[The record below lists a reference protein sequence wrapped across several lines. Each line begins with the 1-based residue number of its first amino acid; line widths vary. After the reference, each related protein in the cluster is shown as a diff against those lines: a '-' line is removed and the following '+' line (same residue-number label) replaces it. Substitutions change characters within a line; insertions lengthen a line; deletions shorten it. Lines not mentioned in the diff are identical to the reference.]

1 MDFEAIW
8 EDQLRFN
15 RNFFDPATVQDDKDR
30 FAHLNNFY
38 TLAAHKELSEALDT
52 VHWKIHRREY
62 KKPVKSNTLEEF
74 IDVFKYWMTL
84 MQLHGFTP
92 EEIEAEY
99 YRKSAVV
106 EQRHLQEVCRNLQ
119 DEKDVVAVDIDG
131 VLADYPRSFLEFIN
145 QELGTTYTIDQVTT
159 YDIYGCLGI
168 PPEIGLSIKNK
179 YRETGQKRFIPV
191 LPGAKEFLLRLKAA
205 GYTIVLITAR
215 PYEQY
220 SRIYA
225 DTLEWLAR
233 NDLPYDYLVFHE
245 KKEEYLIDM
254 VGKDAIRFFVDD
266 VVGNANSVSRLGI
279 PCYLITRPYN
289 MGADLKENVTR
300 INKLEEIRV

>member
-1 MDFEAIW
+1 MDFDAIW
-8 EDQLRFN
+8 KDQLRFN
-15 RNFFDPATVQDDKDR
+15 HNFFDPETIREDTDR
-30 FAHLNNFY
+30 FAQLNNFY
-38 TLAAHKELSEALDT
+38 TLAAHKELSEVLDT

-62 KKPVKSNTLEEF
+62 KKPIRSNTLEE
-74 IDVFKYWMTL
+74 IVDVFKYLLTL

-99 YRKSAVV
+99 FRKSAVV
-106 EQRHLQEVCRNLQ
+106 EQRHLQEMCRNLK
-119 DEKDVVAVDIDG
+119 EEEAVVAIDIDG
-131 VLADYPRSFLEFIN
+131 VLADYPRSFLDFIN
-145 QELGTTYTIDQVTT
+145 QELGTQFTIAQVTS

-168 PPEIGLSIKNK
+168 PPEVGLPIKNK

-191 LPGAKEFLLRLKAA
+191 LPGAKEFLQRLREA
-205 GYTIVLITAR
+205 GFTIVLITAR

-233 NDLPYDYLVFHE
+233 NELPYDYLVFHE

-266 VVGNANSVSRLGI
+266 VAGNANSVSTLGV
-279 PCYLITRPYN
+279 PCYLVTRPYN
-289 MGADLKENVTR
+289 LSAAIKENVTR
-300 INKLEEIRV
+300 IEKLEEIKA

>member
-1 MDFEAIW
+1 MDFEAMW

-84 MQLHGFTP
+84 VQLHGFTP

-106 EQRHLQEVCRNLQ
+106 EQRHLQEICRNLQ
-119 DEKDVVAVDIDG
+119 DEKNVVAVDIDG

-145 QELGTTYTIDQVTT
+145 QELGTAYTIDQVTS
-159 YDIYGCLGI
+159 YDIYSCLGI
-168 PPEIGLSIKNK
+168 PPEVGLSIKNK

-191 LPGAKEFLLRLKAA
+191 LPGAREFLQRLKAA

-266 VVGNANSVSRLGI
+266 VAGNANSVSKLGI

-289 MGADLKENVTR
+289 IEANLNENVTR

>member
-1 MDFEAIW
+1 MDFDAIW
-8 EDQLRFN
+8 KDQLRFN
-15 RNFFDPATVQDDKDR
+15 HNFFDPETIREDTDR
-30 FAHLNNFY
+30 FAQLNNFY
-38 TLAAHKELSEALDT
+38 TLAAHKELSEVLDT

-62 KKPVKSNTLEEF
+62 KKPIRSNTLEE
-74 IDVFKYWMTL
+74 IVDVFKYLLTL

-99 YRKSAVV
+99 FRKSAVV
-106 EQRHLQEVCRNLQ
+106 EQRHLQEMCRNLK
-119 DEKDVVAVDIDG
+119 EEEAVVAIDIDG
-131 VLADYPRSFLEFIN
+131 VLADYPRSFLDFIN
-145 QELGTTYTIDQVTT
+145 QELGTQFTIAQVTS

-168 PPEIGLSIKNK
+168 PPEVGLPIKNK

-191 LPGAKEFLLRLKAA
+191 LPGAKEFLQRLREA
-205 GYTIVLITAR
+205 GFTIVLITAR

-233 NDLPYDYLVFHE
+233 NELPYDYLVFHE

-266 VVGNANSVSRLGI
+266 VAGNANSVSRLGV
-279 PCYLITRPYN
+279 PCYLVTRPYN
-289 MGADLKENVTR
+289 IGADLKENVTR
-300 INKLEEIRV
+300 IDKLEEIRV